1 MDSEDHGTKYE
12 IMVDW
17 LNIDDER
24 KKLVYEQVAASEN
37 LPPIAVEK
45 DFWVTLVLQSVF
57 ELEQAES
64 FVFKGGTSLS
74 KGWNLIQRF
83 SEDVD
88 LAVDRKAFGFDG
100 NLGSSRR
107 TKLRKA
113 IREFVQEEFTPLLI
127 DNLQKIGA
135 DVEVEIWKSENSD
148 EDPSTIEI
156 RFSSVTDPLKYL
168 PPRVLV
174 EVNARSLFEPYEER
188 ELTPL
193 IGSVFAQLELDLI
206 PAKILCVL
214 PKRTFLEKVFLL
226 HEEFQKNSDQMR
238 AERLSRHLYDIE
250 SLMDTNHGKEALED
264 EELYLDIIHHR
275 KHLTKISGIDYKKH
289 LPGTIHLI
297 PPEASI
303 KQWQDDYKVM
313 QESMI
318 HGDSLSFDELM
329 DRMKV
334 LMGRINQLEFMG
346 K

>member
-1 MDSEDHGTKYE
+1 MDSGDHGTKHG

-17 LNIDDER
+17 LKIDDER
-24 KKLVYEQVAASEN
+24 KKLVYEQVGANEN
-37 LPPIAVEK
+37 LPPVAVEK

-57 ELEQAES
+57 ELEHAES
-64 FVFKGGTSLS
+64 IVFKGGTSLS

-100 NLGSSRR
+100 KLGSSRR

-127 DNLQKIGA
+127 DNFQEKGA
-135 DVEVEIWKSENSD
+135 DVEVEIWESENSD
-148 EDPSTIEI
+148 EDPSTIEV
-156 RFSSVTDPLKYL
+156 RFPSITEAIEYL

-188 ELTPL
+188 KLTPL
-193 IGSVFAQLELDLI
+193 VGSVFPQLELDLI
-206 PAKILCVL
+206 PANIPCVL

-226 HEEFQKNSDQMR
+226 HEEFQKNPDDMR
-238 AERLSRHLYDIE
+238 AERLSRHLYDVEAI
-250 SLMDTNHGKEALED
+250 MDTDHGREALKD

-289 LPGTIHLI
+289 MPGTIHLV

-303 KQWQDDYKVM
+303 KQWQDDYKEM

-318 HGDSLSFDELM
+318 HGDSLTFEELISRMRELM
-329 DRMKV
+329 DR
-334 LMGRINQLEFMG
+334 INQLKLKE